1 MRKCAGSH
9 IKTLRVTPS
18 SVGQRPCR
26 PFMAPCHPVRDSP
39 LIDFLEGRPI
49 EVGPIFAEPARR
61 ARAGGIPT
69 PGLDQLA
76 ALLARLDPARS

>member
-1 MRKCAGSH
+1 
-9 IKTLRVTPS
+9 
-18 SVGQRPCR
+18 
-26 PFMAPCHPVRDSP
+26 MAPCHPVRDSP

-76 ALLARLDPARS
+76 ALLARLDPAPRSSTQVILPPAAVRIAVRRPSDGAWR